1 MIEEE
6 SQNYTPLETQLIEA
20 IHESLNNHIPS
31 NATFLAERLLAE
43 KDTEDTRSI
52 LADCYFADNKHY
64 KVFHVLKEAKGE
76 ANRYKFAVSCNKI
89 NRYREAEKALL
100 GAEPGKIKHY

>member
-6 SQNYTPLETQLIEA
+6 AQNYSPMEAQLIEA

-43 KDTEDTRSI
+43 RDTEETRC
-52 LADCYFADNKHY
+52 LMADCYFAENKHY
-64 KVFHVLKEAKGE
+64 KVFHILKDAKSE

-89 NRYREAEKALL
+89 NRYR
-100 GAEPGKIKHY
+100 